1 MTCREKLK
9 REHPESVSDLLWGGC
24 MGCPDDYGYLEKPK
38 VCSMTQMVKDDDEVC
53 QKCWNREIPNDEP
66 VPNAQ
71 FDIHALID
79 DAMQKRDR
87 LIAIYIHPENG
98 MSVNVYPWP
107 DMDDLRELYEDGRIT
122 ANEFRAKMNLPMV
135 KNAEKFM
142 KRSQEE

>member
-9 REHPESVSDLLWGGC
+9 REHQESGSDLLWGGC
-24 MGCPDDYGYLEKPK
+24 MGCPSSYDYLDDPEI
-38 VCSMTQMVKDDDEVC
+38 CSKDPYIENKDC
-53 QKCWNREIPNDEP
+53 ICRKCWNREIPNSEP

-79 DAMQKRDR
+79 EAMQKRDR
-87 LIAIYIHPENG
+87 SIAIYIHPENG

-107 DMDDLRELYEDGRIT
+107 DMDDLWKLYEDGRIT
-122 ANEFRAKMNLPMV
+122 ANEFRAKMNLPMA

-142 KRSQEE
+142 KRSREE

>member
-1 MTCREKLK
+1 MTCRERLSKE
-9 REHPESVSDLLWGGC
+9 RPDLINNGRML
-24 MGCPDDYGYLEKPK
+24 GCPDDYGYLEKPK

-87 LIAIYIHPENG
+87 SIAIYIHPENG